1 MAKVKYR
8 IREFKPTQN
17 QTGGHSFFAE
27 AVVDNIITNKELG
40 KKDAG
45 YVTVP
50 PALEMVITPSSKG

>member
-27 AVVDNIITNKELG
+27 VVVGG
-40 KKDAG
+40 K
-45 YVTVP
+45 
-50 PALEMVITPSSKG
+50 